1 MRARARAWPVLAA
14 VLGGIFVQVPLASRP
29 AELSVASA
37 SDLQFVLPEVA
48 ARYQRETRQHL
59 RLTFGSSGNFFS
71 QIQQGAPFDVFLSA
85 DVEYPQRLAATGAA
99 LADTLYAYAAGR
111 LVVWTRADSGI
122 DVSGGMKSLLN
133 PAVRRIAIANPAY
146 APYGRAAVAAL
157 EHARVYTAVR
167 PKLVLGENVAQAAQ
181 FVQSGNAE
189 VGLLSRSHAL
199 AEPLQKVGR
208 YVDVPEEFHPPIR
221 QAGIVVAAS
230 SQPEAARAF
239 LTFLR
244 RDDTVRLLR
253 DAGFSV
259 PGR

>member
-1 MRARARAWPVLAA
+1 MGARAGAWMVLAG
-14 VLGGIFVQVPLASRP
+14 VLGGMLGPAPLASQP

-37 SDLQFVLPEVA
+37 SDLQFVLPPIA
-48 ARYQRETRQHL
+48 ARYQRETRQHV

-85 DVEYPQRLAATGAA
+85 DVDYPQRLAATGAA
-99 LADTLYAYAAGR
+99 LADTLYVYAAGR

-122 DVSGGMKSLLN
+122 DVSGGMESLLN
-133 PAVRRIAIANPAY
+133 PAVRRIAIANPAH

-167 PKLVLGENVAQAAQ
+167 AKLVLGENIAQAAQ

-189 VGLLSRSHAL
+189 VGVLSRSHAL
-199 AEPLQKVGR
+199 AEPLQKIGR
-208 YVDVPEEFHPPIR
+208 YVDVPEAFYPPIR

-230 SQPEAARAF
+230 RQPEAARAF
-239 LTFLR
+239 LAFLK
-244 RDDTVRLLR
+244 RDETVRLLR
-253 DAGFSV
+253 EAGFSV
-259 PGR
+259 AGR